1 MCVGLLAIFRKKLYK
16 RVHGEEDLLHGERS
30 ASLLHSIVHHGCI
43 KIKKD

>member
-16 RVHGEEDLLHGERS
+16 RLHGEEDLLHGERF
-30 ASLLHSIVHHGCI
+30 ASLLEFHHGSI